1 MSASRKDVSAPQEK
15 EIRVVVHASGAPTS
29 ERLEGRVLLPND
41 AGFEDFI
48 EALKAEAPAVYREVR
63 RRVLRAAGR
72 VLAYGRD
79 DPLLI
84 DIDQK
89 LSDGGTLVFPAEDAW
104 TPIAAE
110 ELTHA
115 QSVN

>member
-1 MSASRKDVSAPQEK
+1 MSEQREN
-15 EIRVVVHASGAPTS
+15 EIRVVVHASNRSAV
-29 ERLEGRVLLPND
+29 ERLEGRVRLPSD
-41 AGFEDFI
+41 AQFEDFI
-48 EALKAEAPAVYREVR
+48 EALKAESPAVYEEVR

-84 DIDQK
+84 DIDRK
-89 LSDGGTLVFPAEDAW
+89 LAEGGTLVFPAEEDG
-104 TPIAAE
+104 AE
-110 ELTHA
+110 TEPLNHA